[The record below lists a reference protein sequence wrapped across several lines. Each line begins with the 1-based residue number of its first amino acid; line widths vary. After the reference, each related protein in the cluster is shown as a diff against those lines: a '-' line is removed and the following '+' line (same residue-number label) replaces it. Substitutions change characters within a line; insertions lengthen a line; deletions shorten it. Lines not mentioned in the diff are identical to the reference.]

1 MNTKEQEV
9 STKKQFPVTGMSCA
23 SCAASVENTLSAQ
36 QGILH
41 ANVSFANNSAQ
52 IEYTPAVSSPRQM
65 KAALQQAG
73 YDMIVDETEEAKEE
87 LEQAKNR
94 HFSTLLNRTIRAI
107 SLSIPLVI
115 LAML

>member
-9 STKKQFPVTGMSCA
+9 ITKKQFPVTGMSCA

-52 IEYTPAVSSPRQM
+52 IEYTPAVTSPRQM

-73 YDMIVDETEEAKEE
+73 YDIIVDETEKPKEE
-87 LEQAKNR
+87 FEQAKKNN
-94 HFSTLLNRTIRAI
+94 FTTPPNINITPT
-107 SLSIPLVI
+107 PLPPP
-115 LAML
+115 LCPHS